1 MSALF
6 NLKVGGVEA
15 EDIICNGQAVEE
27 VWVDGVQVYDAYDPA
42 AVPNGEGRNY
52 SANLTGTYENGTRW
66 FTLPISVKAT
76 GSMSFKINS
85 VSTPDIQD
93 PENGH
98 MSSATLNMVHPKYG
112 MIASVY
118 IRTITNNANQF
129 KGRYASA
136 SGVGTVTIQ
145 SGGGEI
151 GNYATLSWDFHNRTV
166 SINGNTYTWNPK
178 WKEGITMQY
187 NINPP
192 SYRNSSNTQSYAT
205 MSCTYSITA

>member
-15 EDIICNGQAVEE
+15 EDIICNGQTVEE

-52 SANLTGTYENGTRW
+52 SANLTGTYENGTRL

-85 VSTPDIQD
+85 VSTPDMPH
-93 PENGH
+93 PENGY
-98 MSSATLNMVHPKYG
+98 MSNARLSMVHPKYG
-112 MIASVY
+112 TIASVS
-118 IRTITNNANQF
+118 INTITSNENQF

-166 SINGNTYTWNPK
+166 SINGSTYTWDPK
-178 WKEGITMQY
+178 WKDGITMQY
-187 NINPP
+187 NISPP
-192 SYRNSSNTQSYAT
+192 GYTNSSGVFTGGT
-205 MSCTYSITA
+205 ISCTYSITA